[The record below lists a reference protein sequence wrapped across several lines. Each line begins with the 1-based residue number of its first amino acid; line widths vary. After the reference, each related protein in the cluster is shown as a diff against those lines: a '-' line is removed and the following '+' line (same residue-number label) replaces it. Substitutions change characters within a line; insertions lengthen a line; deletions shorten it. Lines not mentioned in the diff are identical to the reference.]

1 MWAFTR
7 PTTNAQTAERTR
19 FEHVMSIGYVA
30 RGAPSTLLPDGQMS
44 PVTVETV
51 QRAGSQPPMYSAVLS
66 KIDFGINYEMTS
78 QEPLSVLGS
87 GGAAVRIKAQ
97 DGWERTIPLLPAQ
110 FLSGPKV
117 AMLATLDLDAVRM
130 VIAGVEFETGSKPEW
145 YDLTLI
151 PVIRLAGELGGEP
164 IDETYAPEFRW
175 RYDRTRITPDAALTH
190 SEKHARRVTLD
201 VPAHVGMFGLSLRM
215 SFARSAALAGAVV
228 ALAGAASLA
237 VPPPKPSREAVNEQP
252 APPPARP
259 VAPPPPPVPLAP
271 PAPLHDAAVPIAGTG
286 DEARAS

>member
-1 MWAFTR
+1 
-7 PTTNAQTAERTR
+7 
-19 FEHVMSIGYVA
+19 
-30 RGAPSTLLPDGQMS
+30 
-44 PVTVETV
+44 
-51 QRAGSQPPMYSAVLS
+51 
-66 KIDFGINYEMTS
+66 
-78 QEPLSVLGS
+78 
-87 GGAAVRIKAQ
+87 
-97 DGWERTIPLLPAQ
+97 
-110 FLSGPKV
+110 
-117 AMLATLDLDAVRM
+117 MLATLDLDAVRM
-130 VIAGVEFETGSKPEW
+130 VIAGVEFETGSKSEW

-151 PVIRLAGELGGEP
+151 PVIRLAGELGGES

-190 SEKHARRVTLD
+190 SEKHTRRVTLD
-201 VPAHVGMFGLSLRM
+201 VPAHVSMFGLSLRM
-215 SFARSAALAGAVV
+215 SFARWAALAGAVV

>member
-51 QRAGSQPPMYSAVLS
+51 QRAGSQPQMYSAVLS
-66 KIDFGINYEMTS
+66 KIDFGISYEMTS
-78 QEPLSVLGS
+78 QERLSVLGS

-130 VIAGVEFETGSKPEW
+130 VIAGVEFETGSKSEW

-175 RYDRTRITPDAALTH
+175 RYDRTRITPDAAFTQREAR
-190 SEKHARRVTLD
+190 SERDVGRAGARGHVRALAQDVVRTLGRARRSGGGAGRRGV
-201 VPAHVGMFGLSLRM
+201 
-215 SFARSAALAGAVV
+215 ARRAAA
-228 ALAGAASLA
+228 
-237 VPPPKPSREAVNEQP
+237 EAVARGEQP

-259 VAPPPPPVPLAP
+259 VAPPSPPVPLAP
-271 PAPLHDAAVPIAGTG
+271 PAPLHDAPVPIAGTG